1 LNEMITVKIS
11 DLKENKTFS
20 ELVPEMTRTEYDDLV
35 SSIRKS
41 GVQQPIHILKD
52 KSILDG
58 RHRVRACKEIGI
70 KEIQALVNEFNEN
83 QAIEFVRDTAIQ
95 RRNLTSS
102 QKIDIVLRSES
113 LIKTI
118 EEDAKKRI
126 GGDKKSED
134 YLKSSG
140 SREPSDKKGR
150 TNEQLA
156 ELAGSSKSS
165 VVRQKKI
172 MKESPELYEK
182 VVNEGKPIK
191 QAYDELPSVKRSETK
206 PKAEPKPKPKL
217 IIPEPEPMEPDEMK
231 LFQAV
236 DNLDFNM
243 NQIIHYVKDN
253 EEKLYEAICQTYD
266 ERPEF
271 MEQAHKSI
279 EVLHNLM
286 NAYTGG
292 KYNEQKI

>member
-1 LNEMITVKIS
+1 VNEMITVKIS
-11 DLKENKTFS
+11 DLKENNTFS
-20 ELVPEMTRTEYDDLV
+20 ELVPEMTTQEYDDLV
-35 SSIRKS
+35 NSIRKQ
-41 GVQQPIHILKD
+41 GVRQPIHILSD
-52 KSILDG
+52 KTVLDG

-70 KEIQALVNEFNEN
+70 KEIQALSHELKEDE
-83 QAIEFVRDTAIQ
+83 AIRFVTDTAVE
-95 RRNLTSS
+95 RRNLTSA
-102 QKIDIVLRSES
+102 QKIDIVFRSED
-113 LIKTI
+113 LIADLKSV
-118 EEDAKKRI
+118 AKERATGSFKGNRYKKVVSGSKEPHTKNVNERI
-126 GGDKKSED
+126 GEMTG
-134 YLKSSG
+134 
-140 SREPSDKKGR
+140 
-150 TNEQLA
+150 T
-156 ELAGSSKSS
+156 SKAT
-165 VVRQKKI
+165 VTR
-172 MKESPELYEK
+172 MKRVKRESPELYDDVINGEK
-182 VVNEGKPIK
+182 SIRG
-191 QAYDELPSVKRSETK
+191 AYNELPSVQKNK
-206 PKAEPKPKPKL
+206 PKQEPKPKPKL

-286 NAYTGG
+286 NAYIGG